1 MSTKIVDVKFS
12 RFHLCYF
19 QTLSAESTPSSDD
32 SNLFDEGLNLSDNA
46 SKLPGA
52 QSNNV
57 TTTTTTTTSTTT
69 TTTTTTSTTTT
80 TTTTTATTTTST
92 TTTTTTTTVV
102 HVYCHQWQQMTNP
115 IINTVV
121 GGYRSF
127 QNTDFSQEPIFQN
140 FSGLVASTNNSD
152 ITVLEDEAT
161 GWFHIGLLKVT
172 SDGGQYRGFWNE
184 QLELVGAL
192 NTNVV
197 LSAVRTQG
205 GTES

>member
-1 MSTKIVDVKFS
+1 MLFDKTYPVWVFRLVDVNLS

-19 QTLSAESTPSSDD
+19 QTLSAESSLSSDGP
-32 SNLFDEGLNLSDNA
+32 NLFDEGLNQSNNA

-52 QSNNV
+52 QSDNI
-57 TTTTTTTTSTTT
+57 TTTT

-80 TTTTTATTTTST
+80 TTVTTTTST
-92 TTTTTTTTVV
+92 TTTATTTTVV

-115 IINTVV
+115 IIDTVV

-127 QNTDFSQEPIFQN
+127 QNTDFSQEPTFQN

-152 ITVLEDEAT
+152 ITLLEDEAT

-172 SDGGQYRGFWNE
+172 SNGGQYRGFWNE
-184 QLELVGAL
+184 QLELVDAL
-192 NTNVV
+192 NTNVI
-197 LSAVRTQG
+197 LSAVRTEG